1 MWETSE
7 KLFETVQR
15 SVNELENILQCRVW
29 FSNHTIYIDWRRQAH
44 KTILV
49 CRFIRQFTYP
59 LRSWPI
65 WWWKNKGQVVGTFQE
80 ECSRWRN
87 QLKPW
92 LSTLVVLWRLTTHEV
107 NANNVDSIAAATVKG
122 WMSSAGQPNSALH
135 SQPNTHTSYVC
146 GQFHFST
153 PLLLADVI
161 ARQEWAWG

>member
-15 SVNELENILQCRVW
+15 SVNELENILQYREW

-49 CRFIRQFTYP
+49 CRFIWQFTYP

-92 LSTLVVLWRLTTHEV
+92 LSTLVVLWRLTSTLSECEQCGQHSSCYSKGV
-107 NANNVDSIAAATVKG
+107 NAF
-122 WMSSAGQPNSALH
+122 AGQPNSALH
-135 SQPNTHTSYVC
+135 SLPNTHTSYVC
-146 GQFHFST
+146 DQFHFST

-161 ARQEWAWG
+161 ARQERARG